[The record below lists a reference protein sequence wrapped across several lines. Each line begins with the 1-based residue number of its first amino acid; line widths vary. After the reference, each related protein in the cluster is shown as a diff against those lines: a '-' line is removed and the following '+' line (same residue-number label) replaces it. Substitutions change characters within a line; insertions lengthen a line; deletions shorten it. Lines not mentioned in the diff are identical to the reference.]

1 MSSWRTGRCDSFM
14 GYAFE
19 GGFDLHTDGVADR
32 RASRAA
38 VRLSFSSQCLSPKE
52 SRRGPDDMATDAA
65 ALDSRC
71 AARSR
76 SLPAGR
82 WKQGHP
88 PYTRQ
93 HRRGLIQRQ
102 DRGMPACS
110 VVSQNGAYAVGTGL
124 PRKSQRH
131 AGQIPGTKKPTIRS
145 VFSGFWCPEG
155 DSNSHSFRKR
165 ILNPPRLP
173 IPPSGL
179 VGAQYREPPWVGQ
192 SGFMVNFRS
201 LG

>member
-1 MSSWRTGRCDSFM
+1 MPSRGASIYILMALPIDGQVGLPFDSHSLVS
-14 GYAFE
+14 ACPPK
-19 GGFDLHTDGVADR
+19 
-32 RASRAA
+32 SR
-38 VRLSFSSQCLSPKE
+38 
-52 SRRGPDDMATDAA
+52 DAA
-65 ALDSRC
+65 PMTWLRTLPPLTAGAQPAPGRF
-71 AARSR
+71 
-76 SLPAGR
+76 PAGR

-145 VFSGFWCPEG
+145 VFSGSWCPEG

>member
-1 MSSWRTGRCDSFM
+1 MPSR
-14 GYAFE
+14 

-155 DSNSHSFRKR
+155 DSKNIEFKGLECIVFRPHTWGHTR
-165 ILNPPRLP
+165 IFALCRPKLHHGNPSAPESMPRFHRAQNTPLP
-173 IPPSGL
+173 
-179 VGAQYREPPWVGQ
+179 AA
-192 SGFMVNFRS
+192 
-201 LG
+201 